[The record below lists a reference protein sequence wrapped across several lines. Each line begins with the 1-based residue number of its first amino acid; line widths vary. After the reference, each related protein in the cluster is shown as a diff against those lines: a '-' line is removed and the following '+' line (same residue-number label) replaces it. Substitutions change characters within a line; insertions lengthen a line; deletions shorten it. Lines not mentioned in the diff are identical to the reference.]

1 MAVEARG
8 SRGYG
13 QWRLGAVEA
22 RGWRLGGG
30 GGLEDEEGREGLL
43 LEELHLTKGD
53 AHACESP
60 ACLGPC
66 EARGARPGLESAGW
80 RTKARSG
87 MWHALGPKVCSAAAT
102 LAASR

>member
-1 MAVEARG
+1 MG
-8 SRGYG
+8 S
-13 QWRLGAVEA
+13 
-22 RGWRLGGG
+22 G

-43 LEELHLTKGD
+43 LEELHLTKGE

-66 EARGARPGLESAGW
+66 EAGVGAGW